1 VVFRTGLWVLGGI
14 NKSGVIPDGVSRVPD
29 PMPQSPL
36 GVPALRYRFGGD
48 DRVGWTKIS
57 TQAVFAAGCASLKTY
72 FVSTREDAIPFCFKK
87 A

>member
-1 VVFRTGLWVLGGI
+1 MIKQGPR
-14 NKSGVIPDGVSRVPD
+14 S
-29 PMPQSPL
+29 
-36 GVPALRYRFGGD
+36 ALRFGGD

-57 TQAVFAAGCASLKTY
+57 TQAVFVAGCASLKTY